1 MTDSKEPVVTMDG
14 KEYAIGDLDP
24 NQRYI
29 LVQIQEVSND
39 IRSLNMKVEQLQ
51 AALGVFKNTFVKS
64 FENPDE

>member
-1 MTDSKEPVVTMDG
+1 MTDSKEPVVTIDG
-14 KEYAIGDLDP
+14 KEYAIDDLNP

-51 AALGVFKNTFVKS
+51 AALGVFKNTFIKS
-64 FENPDE
+64 LDNSDE

>member
-1 MTDSKEPVVTMDG
+1 MTDSKTPVVTIDN
-14 KEYAIGDLDP
+14 KEYAIDDLNP

-51 AALGVFKNTFVKS
+51 AALGVFKSTFIKS
-64 FENPDE
+64 LDNSDE

>member
-1 MTDSKEPVVTMDG
+1 MTDSKEPVVTIDG

-39 IRSLNMKVEQLQ
+39 IRSLNMKVEQL
-51 AALGVFKNTFVKS
+51 
-64 FENPDE
+64 